1 LTEREEI
8 NAKLTGADYPP
19 TSPGPPPGARSEGLT
34 DLLQASRAEEKRMT
48 RKPDNSPDPEGASQ
62 ERGVLDEALEPDQ
75 IRSLNSAL
83 RKLSETDGVGK
94 DLQEAAKKL
103 LSGRLALRDALDDP
117 AVSRALGGG
126 MASLR
131 GQWEALSEEERDQIR
146 HGEPLAGGGPS
157 SDSSEP
163 RRSEG
168 ENPQSGK
175 RNQGRHS
182 GGFSLY

>member
-1 LTEREEI
+1 
-8 NAKLTGADYPP
+8 
-19 TSPGPPPGARSEGLT
+19 
-34 DLLQASRAEEKRMT
+34 MT
-48 RKPDNSPDPEGASQ
+48 RKPENSPNPDGSSQ
-62 ERGVLDEALEPDQ
+62 ERGVLDEALEPEQ

-83 RKLSETDGVGK
+83 RKLSQTEGAGK
-94 DLQEAAKKL
+94 EMQEAAKKL

-131 GQWEALSEEERDQIR
+131 GQWESLSDDERDQVR

-157 SDSSEP
+157 SGTSEP
-163 RRSEG
+163 RRPEG
-168 ENPQSGK
+168 DDSQSGK
-175 RNQGRHS
+175 KNQGRHS